1 MVSNGDAVTL
11 SLADGPP
18 DPFGDG
24 PAIFTGTRNGDA
36 ISASRG
42 PENRGGMACPG
53 DASITP
59 EVGGEL
65 TATLAGNEISGQ
77 YTEVYGS
84 GVSQVTFLFTFY
96 ASLVE

>member
-1 MVSNGDAVTL
+1 
-11 SLADGPP
+11 
-18 DPFGDG
+18 
-24 PAIFTGTRNGDA
+24 
-36 ISASRG
+36 
-42 PENRGGMACPG
+42 MACPG